1 MVDIHPSELDMTG
14 NIEVSN
20 GVVVNGQKTTK
31 WEVNYIGVRCKQ
43 IPALKLRVNEKEEL
57 TQMVFI
63 EKLSWII
70 RREDRNIVPNAMRFV
85 VEGDN
90 HFIVNVRRWK
100 GSRNWLV
107 LDTEFRDNQ

>member
-1 MVDIHPSELDMTG
+1 MIGVIQTG
-14 NIEVSN
+14 T
-20 GVVVNGQKTTK
+20 GTK
-31 WEVNYIGVRCKQ
+31 VAGEKAIDWANTYTGVRCKQ

-70 RREDRNIVPNAMRFV
+70 RREDRAIVPNAMRFV
-85 VEGDN
+85 VESKN

-100 GSRNWLV
+100 GSRDWLV

>member
-1 MVDIHPSELDMTG
+1 MVDIHPSELDMIG
-14 NIEVSN
+14 NIERSD
-20 GVVVNGQKTTK
+20 GVVVAGQKTTK
-31 WEVNYIGVRCKQ
+31 WMVSYIGVRCKQ

-70 RREDRNIVPNAMRFV
+70 RREDREIFPNAMRFV
-85 VEGDN
+85 VEGKN

>member
-1 MVDIHPSELDMTG
+1 MIDIRPSELDMIG
-14 NIEVSN
+14 NIERSDGIKAR
-20 GVVVNGQKTTK
+20 GVLAPK
-31 WEVNYIGVRCKQ
+31 WETSYIGVRCKQ

-57 TQMVFI
+57 TQTVFI

-70 RREDRNIVPNAMRFV
+70 RREGRNIVPNAMRFV

-100 GSRNWLV
+100 GSRDWLV